1 MFQQQ
6 GKLKAGTTH
15 ETDSA
20 LFYRATAFKS
30 SKAETD
36 SCGNVFHHFDQTK
49 INKGYDFHSS
59 PNLPSESLE
68 VDDQQNYWH
77 PAKLWKRCH
86 FCTFCLLVDLQN
98 AVLLKVWQPVVSVQ
112 QESHCSSSE
121 PKKTRVM
128 KLSLLILITHAVTSY
143 LLLLFLPKLKQVL
156 YYLVYP
162 SMRMRKL
169 KFWFHYLTCGY

>member
-6 GKLKAGTTH
+6 EKLKAGTTH
-15 ETDSA
+15 ESHRTAFSA
-20 LFYRATAFKS
+20 RFYRATVFKS
-30 SKAETD
+30 SKTNGQLQER
-36 SCGNVFHHFDQTK
+36 VFHHFDQ
-49 INKGYDFHSS
+49 ISKGYDLHSWQ
-59 PNLPSESLE
+59 NLPSESLE

-77 PAKLWKRCH
+77 PAKLWERCL

-128 KLSLLILITHAVTSY
+128 KLSLLILPT
-143 LLLLFLPKLKQVL
+143 LLTLICCCFSLLKRSSFTLLSLSSHEDVK
-156 YYLVYP
+156 
-162 SMRMRKL
+162 
-169 KFWFHYLTCGY
+169 T